1 VKRWLVLI
9 LGLVIAAGAVVLLAS
24 EVGEDAPPRG
34 EINDS
39 SRTRLERVLREADR
53 EAGQR

>member
-9 LGLVIAAGAVVLLAS
+9 LGLAIAAGAAVLVAS
-24 EVGEDAPPRG
+24 EVGDDAPPRG
-34 EINDS
+34 EIDDS
-39 SRTRLERVLREADR
+39 SRGRLERVLREADR